1 MTSHPNTKGRKM
13 DVRTNDQALL
23 DGVTLAVQTAANAIR
38 ARFSIDAR
46 PSGIADIGVRIRE
59 NDAISMQILRD
70 QLLALR
76 PHARMEEDEA
86 ATGAFPAGEWWV
98 VDPVEGAI
106 NQIHGMTDWCVTATL
121 IRDNQPVLAVV
132 HLPLFD
138 QTYTALRGHGAFLN
152 DQPLSVSRKP
162 DLRGTMV
169 GTGQAMPGESADIHR
184 LIGSSVTTML
194 GHALTVRVSV
204 PATLQLIHVA
214 AGRMDAFWQF
224 SQVRSG
230 LVSGA
235 LLVAEA
241 GGVITDLHGRPW
253 TLESPHFL
261 ATAPQLSAPIT
272 QLLEQLL

>member
-1 MTSHPNTKGRKM
+1 M
-13 DVRTNDQALL
+13 DAQTNDQALL
-23 DGVTLAVQTAANAIR
+23 EGVTNAVQTAANAIR

-46 PSGIADIGVRIRE
+46 PSGIADIDTRIRD
-59 NDAISMQILRD
+59 NDAISMQILRH

-76 PHARMEEDEA
+76 PNARMEEDEA

-106 NQIHGMTDWCVTATL
+106 NHIHGMTDWCVTATL
-121 IRDNQPVLAVV
+121 IRDNQPRLAVV
-132 HLPLFD
+132 HLPLTD
-138 QTYTALRGHGAFLN
+138 QTYTALHGQGAFLN
-152 DQPLSVSRKP
+152 GKPLSVSRKP
-162 DLRGTMV
+162 DLRSTMV

-184 LIGSSVTTML
+184 LIGASVTTML
-194 GHALTVRVSV
+194 GHVLTVRMSV
-204 PATLQLIHVA
+204 PAPLQLIDVA

-241 GGVITDLHGRPW
+241 GGVVTDLHGRPW
-253 TLESPHFL
+253 TLQSHHFL

-272 QLLEQLL
+272 QLLGQLL